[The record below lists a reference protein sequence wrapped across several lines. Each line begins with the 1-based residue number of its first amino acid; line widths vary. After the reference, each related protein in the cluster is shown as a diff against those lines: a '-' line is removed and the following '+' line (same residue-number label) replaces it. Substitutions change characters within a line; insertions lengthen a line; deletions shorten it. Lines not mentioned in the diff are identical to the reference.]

1 MTTRRTFVASLFGAA
16 AFAVPTTRI
25 AAQGGHDMHHGAS
38 TPEST
43 PAACATPMA
52 GHGDMANPS
61 SSPMAMMD
69 FDLAYIDMM
78 IPHHESVIALA
89 EVAKDELQDDR
100 LVRIAEAIIAT
111 QPAEITQLR
120 DLREQWYGSPDPAPM
135 SEEIMNVSMG
145 MSHGCVEQGH
155 MDQMSS
161 EWQLETF
168 AAAEDKDLAFID
180 QVIPHH
186 QMAVDTSEVA
196 LEQAEHEEIKEIA
209 RLVIEAQEREIAEL
223 EEIRAELTATPA
235 A

>member
-1 MTTRRTFVASLFGAA
+1 MITRRTFVASLLGAA
-16 AFAVPTTRI
+16 AVSASAAKIT
-25 AAQGGHDMHHGAS
+25 AQGGHDMHHAAS
-38 TPEST
+38 TPAST
-43 PAACATPMA
+43 PDACASPMA
-52 GHGDMANPS
+52 SPS
-61 SSPMAMMD
+61 ASPMAMMA

-89 EVAKDELQDDR
+89 EVAKDELEDDR

-111 QPAEITQLR
+111 QPAEIAQLR
-120 DLREQWYGSPDPAPM
+120 DLREQWYGSADPAPM

-145 MSHGCVEQGH
+145 MSHGCVDQGH

-168 AAAEDKDLAFID
+168 AAADDKDLAFID

-186 QMAVDTSEVA
+186 QMAVDTSQVA
-196 LEQAEHEEIKEIA
+196 LEQAEHEEIREIA

-223 EEIRAELTATPA
+223 EEIRADLAATPA

>member
-1 MTTRRTFVASLFGAA
+1 MTTRRTFVASLLGAA
-16 AFAVPTTRI
+16 TVAVPATSF
-25 AAQGGHDMHHGAS
+25 AAQGGNDMHHGAS
-38 TPEST
+38 TPAST
-43 PAACATPMA
+43 PALCASPMA
-52 GHGDMANPS
+52 GIGDMASPS
-61 SSPMAMMD
+61 ASPMAMME

-89 EVAKDELQDDR
+89 EVAKDELADDR

-111 QPAEITQLR
+111 QPAEIAQLR

-135 SEEIMNVSMG
+135 NEEIMNVSMG

-168 AAAEDKDLAFID
+168 AAADDKDLAFID

-186 QMAVDTSEVA
+186 QMAVDTSQVA
-196 LEQAEHEEIKEIA
+196 LERAEHEEIREIA

-223 EEIRAELTATPA
+223 EEIRAELVATPA